1 MKNTLILLTPLLALG
16 TGCSTMQPSTMIAS
30 ADLPSCFASNYSEQ
44 YKLFTVVNPT
54 AKAVNQQCLLTVLPR
69 GNNSAGPHLVAGNYL
84 VSVSN
89 GGGGGAG
96 GTMQSGSKLPGV
108 NNSGGGGGGGAGA
121 AETKA
126 SINLTEGTYR
136 LTIGVG
142 GPGGMACSGPPDYF
156 PGGPGWGGSPTN
168 IVRIATGEVILGA
181 AGAETYARQSRSQH
195 ERSAGVPDGKGGSGP
210 GMTTG
215 GDGATFSDAGK
226 LVHPASDGMDKQST
240 SAAVARVEPG
250 KVQPKNPAAGPAGAV
265 PSNSGASSTVSGG
278 DSGKV
283 LPKDQLAGPGGG
295 GGASSVGVGGT
306 GGGDL
311 PKNVAIVPTRG
322 TLGSGGGGGAGDT
335 YGCAAGAN
343 GGHGFVAFV
352 KT

>member
-1 MKNTLILLTPLLALG
+1 MKNTLILLTPFLAFG
-16 TGCSTMQPSTMIAS
+16 AGCSTMQTSTMIAS
-30 ADLPSCFASNYSEQ
+30 ADLPNCFVGNYSEQ

-54 AKAVNQQCLLTVLPR
+54 TKAVNQQCLLTVLPR
-69 GNNSAGPHLVAGNYL
+69 GSNSSGQQLVAGNYL
-84 VSVSN
+84 LSVSN

-108 NNSGGGGGGGAGA
+108 DNSGGGGGGGAGA
-121 AETKA
+121 AEIKA
-126 SINLTEGTYR
+126 SVNLTEGTYR

-142 GPGGMACSGPPDYF
+142 GPGGKACSGPPDYF

-168 IVRIATGEVILGA
+168 IVRIATGEVVLGA
-181 AGAETYARQSRSQH
+181 PGAETYARQSRSQH
-195 ERSAGVPDGKGGSGP
+195 ERAAGVPDGKGGSGP
-210 GMTTG
+210 GQTTG
-215 GDGATFSDAGK
+215 GDGATFNESGK
-226 LVHPASDGMDKQST
+226 LVHPSTDGMDKQST
-240 SAAVARVEPG
+240 SVAIATAEPG
-250 KVQPKNPAAGPAGAV
+250 KALPKAQLGAPAAVV
-265 PSNSGASSTVSGG
+265 PNKASASVTVSGG

-283 LPKDQLAGPGGG
+283 LPRDQLAGPGGG
-295 GGASSVGVGGT
+295 GGASSTGVGGT

-311 PKNVAIVPTRG
+311 PKNVAILPTRG
-322 TLGSGGGGGAGDT
+322 TLGSGGGGGAGDA

>member
-1 MKNTLILLTPLLALG
+1 MKNTLLLLTPLLALG
-16 TGCSTMQPSTMIAS
+16 AGCATTQPSTVIAS
-30 ADLPSCFASNYSEQ
+30 VDLPNCFASNYSEQ

-69 GNNSAGPHLVAGNYL
+69 GNNSSGRHLVAGNYL

-108 NNSGGGGGGGAGA
+108 DNSGGGGGGGAGA
-121 AETKA
+121 AEIKA
-126 SINLTEGTYR
+126 AINLTEGTYR
-136 LTIGVG
+136 LTIGLG
-142 GPGGMACSGPPDYF
+142 GPGGMACSAPPDYF
-156 PGGPGWGGSPTN
+156 PGGPGRGGSPTN
-168 IVRIATGEVILGA
+168 IVRIATGEVVLGA
-181 AGAETYARQSRSQH
+181 PGAETYARLSRAQH
-195 ERSAGVPDGKGGSGP
+195 ERATGKPDGRGGYGP
-210 GMTTG
+210 GQTTG
-215 GDGATFSDAGK
+215 GDGATFNDSGK
-226 LVHPASDGMDKQST
+226 LVHPATDGTDKQSPG
-240 SAAVARVEPG
+240 AAVA
-250 KVQPKNPAAGPAGAV
+250 
-265 PSNSGASSTVSGG
+265 GG

-283 LPKDQLAGPGGG
+283 PPKAQLAAPGVGASTKPSASVIVAGGDSGKALPKDPLAGPGGG

-335 YGCAAGAN
+335 YGCAAGAS